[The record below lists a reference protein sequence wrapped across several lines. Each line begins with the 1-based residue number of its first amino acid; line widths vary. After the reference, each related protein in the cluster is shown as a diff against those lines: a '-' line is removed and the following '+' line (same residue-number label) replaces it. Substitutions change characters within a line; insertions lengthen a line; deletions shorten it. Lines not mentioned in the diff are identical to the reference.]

1 MAEITLDPRNEV
13 FSSHRN
19 FLGALLPI
27 IKDFGSALIGFVMNE
42 SSIHTDPKIRV
53 AIAAKILE
61 RSAKPGFPAEDV
73 LIDPLILT
81 VSANQKAGKVT
92 LTTIEMI
99 AWEFSVNI
107 NLSTNN
113 FCHTISRVFLAQAAS
128 ADASCVITNPEK
140 LPSFIPVAGP

>member
-1 MAEITLDPRNEV
+1 M
-13 FSSHRN
+13 
-19 FLGALLPI
+19 
-27 IKDFGSALIGFVMNE
+27 
-42 SSIHTDPKIRV
+42 

-61 RSAKPGFPAEDV
+61 LSAKPGFPAKDV

-107 NLSTNN
+107 NLGTSN
-113 FCHTISRVFLAQAAS
+113 FRHTINQVFLAQAAS

-140 LPSFIPVAGP
+140 LPSFISVADLLLGRDAYTACFIKDFRKRQVLDLVTDGTPGKS